1 MIKRIV
7 KLKIK
12 EEYISDFV
20 ILFNQ
25 IKPEIIKFQG
35 CLSVELLNDIH
46 TKTIF
51 FTYSLWETE
60 HDLNYYRNS
69 KYFNSVW
76 KEVKLL
82 FSEKAMAWSVEE
94 IL

>member
-60 HDLNYYRNS
+60 HDLNYYRKLASS
-69 KYFNSVW
+69 KLGELVGKNL
-76 KEVKLL
+76 ELRNKL
-82 FSEKAMAWSVEE
+82 KKYEE
-94 IL
+94 N